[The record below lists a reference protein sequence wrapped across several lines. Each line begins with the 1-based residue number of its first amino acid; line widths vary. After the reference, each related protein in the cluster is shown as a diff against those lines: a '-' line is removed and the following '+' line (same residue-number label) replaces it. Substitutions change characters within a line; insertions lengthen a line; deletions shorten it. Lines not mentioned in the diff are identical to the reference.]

1 MRHRIKRGRLNR
13 FTSWRKAT
21 LKALFRSLLLNQSI
35 RTTKGK
41 ALAVKPL
48 ADRMISLA
56 KANTLAAKRRAYTV
70 LGDHAL
76 VKLLF
81 AEIGPRFA
89 KRNGGYTRII
99 NLIPRRGDNAP
110 MAILEFTEIV
120 KKDFP
125 KKAKAKAAAVKDTGL
140 KQPEAPQ
147 KDGGKLALEEPP
159 KPAIA
164 VKEKEKKRPP
174 EKKKPKK
181 NFLGG
186 IRKIFKKER
195 DSL

>member
-1 MRHRIKRGRLNR
+1 MRHRIKRHRLNR

-81 AEIGPRFA
+81 AEIGPRFT

-99 NLIPRRGDNAP
+99 NLISRRGDNAP

-120 KKDFP
+120 KKDLP
-125 KKAKAKAAAVKDTGL
+125 KKKVKAAATKDTGL

-147 KDGGKLALEEPP
+147 KDGGKPAREESP